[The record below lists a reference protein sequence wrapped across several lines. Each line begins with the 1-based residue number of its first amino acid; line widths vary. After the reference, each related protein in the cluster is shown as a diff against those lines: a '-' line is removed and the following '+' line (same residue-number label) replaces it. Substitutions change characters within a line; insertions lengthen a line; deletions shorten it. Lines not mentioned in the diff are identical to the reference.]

1 MIVLVEDKQDFHHVP
16 PAFATQNPSDIYT
29 IIEAK
34 PKILEDRELG
44 WCRYCGTTN
53 GVNWRPGPWGK
64 RTLCNRHGCDFKG
77 YGFAAHKL
85 KLDLSAFYDETLE
98 HRKIPIIK
106 EFCMHCQSKVSL
118 ETKPLRMC
126 HGCPRSYHLQCFS
139 EAFHESGSAEEQQKH
154 TNEWCPGN
162 PWFCSGKCLA
172 QYNEC
177 RVDIELPKKGLPY
190 SLGSRSSSP
199 GNSPK
204 PGIKSHSSSAT
215 RTQKRHSSSSSG
227 SSRDSYVS
235 RHCDGNFF
243 YDSELIARL
252 TRNSIGNSNAL
263 LASCNGGH
271 TNSIS
276 IEIPK
281 WVPYSPEGI
290 STLQSSETQ
299 IEAMEGSKLQEEQTF
314 DDIYISRH
322 LAYEQ
327 LEKGN
332 KLMFNPRVDP
342 V

>member
-1 MIVLVEDKQDFHHVP
+1 M
-16 PAFATQNPSDIYT
+16 
-29 IIEAK
+29 
-34 PKILEDRELG
+34 
-44 WCRYCGTTN
+44 
-53 GVNWRPGPWGK
+53 
-64 RTLCNRHGCDFKG
+64 
-77 YGFAAHKL
+77 
-85 KLDLSAFYDETLE
+85 
-98 HRKIPIIK
+98 
-106 EFCMHCQSKVSL
+106 
-118 ETKPLRMC
+118 
-126 HGCPRSYHLQCFS
+126 
-139 EAFHESGSAEEQQKH
+139 
-154 TNEWCPGN
+154 
-162 PWFCSGKCLA
+162 
-172 QYNEC
+172 
-177 RVDIELPKKGLPY
+177 DIELPKKGLPY

-290 STLQSSETQ
+290 SILQSSETQ